1 MFARIRR
8 RLKIKNFSP
17 HRLRHSLCSE
27 LYHNGANK
35 VLISTILGH
44 SNVNTTKR
52 YVHPDLKR
60 NLKMFD
66 KYHKA

>member
-8 RLKIKNFSP
+8 RLKIKNFFP
-17 HRLRHSLCSE
+17 HRLRHSLCTE
-27 LYHNGANK
+27 LYHNGANI

-52 YVHPDLKR
+52 YIHPDLKQ

-66 KYHKA
+66 KYHKE